1 MENPRLSI
9 LPLFGTRDFADD
21 VQGLFSSHYEAFW
34 FHSAHIIYLMLF
46 LFGSCSLL
54 LWAYVCI
61 SLRFSEMMPEEFV
74 TDLRR
79 LLQEKRYEKA
89 LKNCKKDQSLSAK
102 ILEKGIEARKQGPL
116 FIKAAMQE
124 ESIKFR
130 NNMWEKLGLLQEIA
144 IAAPLVGLLGTIL
157 AVTFTLAEWEA
168 AADSSLISLFLISLA
183 PAIVGGLISMFSLG
197 VFLTMKKRT
206 HFLLSTIQN
215 EILTLVRSSE
225 MDMQ

>member
-1 MENPRLSI
+1 MENPRLAI
-9 LPLFGTRDFADD
+9 LPLIATKDFADN

-34 FHSAHIIYLMLF
+34 FHSAHVIYVMLL
-46 LFGSCSLL
+46 LFGSCSLF
-54 LWAYVCI
+54 LWAYVYI

-74 TDLRR
+74 TELRR
-79 LLQEKRYEKA
+79 LLEEKRYEKA
-89 LKNCKKDQSLSAK
+89 LKNCKKDPSLSAK

-124 ESIKFR
+124 EGARFQ
-130 NNMWEKLGLLQEIA
+130 NNIWEKLGLLQEIA

-157 AVTFTLAEWEA
+157 AVTFSLTEREEI
-168 AADSSLISLFLISLA
+168 ADTSLISALLFSLPPAIFGGLISLFSLC
-183 PAIVGGLISMFSLG
+183 

-206 HFLLSTIQN
+206 HFLLSTIQD
-215 EILTLVRSSE
+215 EILTLVRSSA